1 MDGTQFKTGAQ
12 GGFLPAVQMS
22 AGSHR
27 PQYTPAG
34 LGTQT
39 FAGRAHGTP
48 AFMGQVQLGQTAQ
61 TWYNRAR
68 AAMERFQILKAQVQ
82 GIDNQAARNTIVTWL
97 GRPGIEGT
105 PEWRYAG
112 VSYNYTT
119 SVQEEG
125 VQAYDKPDRQGRV
138 EDLESFNDQLSSKIA
153 LAQVTYGSRPVT
165 PVTPGVPAPVVAGPD
180 LTLPIV
186 GVGLLVAAAV
196 VLG

>member
-1 MDGTQFKTGAQ
+1 MNETQFRTGAQ
-12 GGFLPAVQMS
+12 GGFLPAVRMG
-22 AGSHR
+22 AGAHQ
-27 PQYTPAG
+27 PQYAPAVG
-34 LGTQT
+34 RGNQA
-39 FAGRAHGTP
+39 FSGRAYGTP

-112 VSYNYTT
+112 VNFNFTT
-119 SVQEEG
+119 SVQEFGIE
-125 VQAYDKPDRQGRV
+125 AYDKSDRQGRV
-138 EDLESFNDQLSSKIA
+138 EDLESFNDQLSNKID
-153 LAQVTYGSRPVT
+153 LARVTYGSRPVT
-165 PVTPGVPAPVVAGPD
+165 PVIPGVPAPVTGPD

-196 VLG
+196 ILG